1 MTTRATEKL
10 TDTVIRH
17 QIPEAGEKQ
26 LQQIELT
33 ELELFRFIQQEYGS
47 TVRYNLRT
55 HKIELEGVEVDLG
68 LIYKVLLEQHGIKA
82 NPKSVIDN
90 FRLLASRNQ
99 YDPVAVELD
108 AIHQNAEDGAITP
121 IPINNLA
128 NSYFGTTDPIY
139 DIYLQKWLISLV
151 ARVYEPGC
159 KADTML
165 VLQGSEGIGKS
176 TFFSIIGGDYY
187 DDSMGISLNQD
198 KDALMIAHQS
208 WILEIAELD
217 GVTSQTDAATLQ
229 ALVTRSTD
237 LYREPYAES
246 VTQHPRR
253 FVLAGTVNHGEFLKE
268 STGSRRLMIIPVAVA
283 QINTV
288 LLTQERDG
296 ILANAIQAYLDGQT
310 WYLTQEKQQLQK
322 QLNQGFELSDPW
334 YALIEDYLSD
344 HEGAMIA
351 SASKPMV
358 TTRELLTYPLKGKG
372 NPNDRKDLMRVGD
385 ILRALGWKN
394 LGKKTYQGKQQRVW
408 GKYPTSTS
416 NQKVGN
422 EVGNSETIAIQ
433 GTNRPIQPVQP
444 NSEKLSSGLSEGTIQ
459 TANEKQDSLSTS
471 NTEIIENRSDRLD
484 RSDKASNNQ
493 GSDVIRPTIQPQVKA
508 VNNPSVTEPVVNDEV
523 VNTNPVQE
531 SSYSEEEIT
540 DVANMLSRH
549 PETLCDLQDVFQPDL
564 IQAACQL
571 LPSATVEQ
579 LTESVVND
587 VTIDDNPELQKSDR
601 SFEAGI
607 TDKAEITEDISND
620 EEKDLYACD
629 VAKIPLQIGN
639 MVKLHSEYGDFLLA
653 NRPLGEVIEIQ
664 RCQKGMK
671 LVVQWEDGRC
681 SDYFVEDDSQRT
693 GSVFLAIKEIRPM
706 VYEDGQWVVA
716 TLNDY

>member
-1 MTTRATEKL
+1 
-10 TDTVIRH
+10 
-17 QIPEAGEKQ
+17 
-26 LQQIELT
+26 
-33 ELELFRFIQQEYGS
+33 
-47 TVRYNLRT
+47 
-55 HKIELEGVEVDLG
+55 
-68 LIYKVLLEQHGIKA
+68 
-82 NPKSVIDN
+82 
-90 FRLLASRNQ
+90 
-99 YDPVAVELD
+99 
-108 AIHQNAEDGAITP
+108 
-121 IPINNLA
+121 
-128 NSYFGTTDPIY
+128 TTDPIY

-253 FVLAGTVNHGEFLKE
+253 FVLAGTVNNGEFLKE
-268 STGSRRLMIIPVAVA
+268 SIGSRRLMIIPVAVA

-288 LLTQERDG
+288 LLIQERDG

-322 QLNQGFELSDPW
+322 QLNQGVELSDPW
-334 YALIEDYLSD
+334 SALIKDYLND
-344 HEGAMIA
+344 HERRMIA
-351 SASKPMV
+351 SGSKPMV
-358 TTRELLTYPLKGKG
+358 TTRELLTYPLRGKG
-372 NPNDRKDLMRVGD
+372 NPNDTRDAMRVAD
-385 ILRALGWKN
+385 ILRGLGWEN
-394 LGKKTYQGKQQRVW
+394 LGKKTYQGKRQKVW
-408 GKYPTSTS
+408 GKRHTSLEVGR
-416 NQKVGN
+416 KVGHP
-422 EVGNSETIAIQ
+422 ETI
-433 GTNRPIQPVQP
+433 
-444 NSEKLSSGLSEGTIQ
+444 ELK
-459 TANEKQDSLSTS
+459 
-471 NTEIIENRSDRLD
+471 
-484 RSDKASNNQ
+484 
-493 GSDVIRPTIQPQVKA
+493 GSDTPAPPAPPNCKEQGVARCDRWGNPSNSNGYINAPPCAPPNCKEQGVARCDRWGKPSKSKGYINAPPTAPPTDPPPVKA
-508 VNNPSVTEPVVNDEV
+508 VSSPSVTEPVVNDQV

-531 SSYSEEEIT
+531 FLYSEEDIR
-540 DVANMLSRH
+540 DIANILSNH
-549 PETLCDLQDVFQPDL
+549 PETLCDLQDAFEPGL

-579 LTESVVND
+579 LLPLTESVVND
-587 VTIDDNPELQKSDR
+587 VTRDDNPELQPSER
-601 SFEAGI
+601 SVKG
-607 TDKAEITEDISND
+607 EITEDIPND

-653 NRPLGEVIEIQ
+653 NRPLGEVIKIE

-671 LVVQWEDGRC
+671 LVVQWEDRRC

-693 GSVFLAIKEIRPM
+693 GSVFLAIKEIRRM
-706 VYEDGQWVVA
+706 VCEDG
-716 TLNDY
+716 

>member
-372 NPNDRKDLMRVGD
+372 NPNDRKDVMRVAD
-385 ILRALGWKN
+385 ILRAMGWSN
-394 LGKKTYQGKQQRVW
+394 LGKKTYQGKLQRVW

-416 NQKVGN
+416 NHKVGN
-422 EVGNSETIAIQ
+422 EVGKAETIAIQ
-433 GTNRPIQPVQP
+433 GTYQPYQPYQP
-444 NSEKLSSGLSEGTIQ
+444 NLEKLPENKIPTI
-459 TANEKQDSLSTS
+459 NEKENSLSSLNTKVREKRSERSERSERSVKPS
-471 NTEIIENRSDRLD
+471 NSEVSD
-484 RSDKASNNQ
+484 SY
-493 GSDVIRPTIQPQVKA
+493 RPTIQPQVRM
-508 VNNPSVTEPVVNDEV
+508 VSSPSVTEPVVNDEV

-693 GSVFLAIKEIRPM
+693 GSVFLAIKEIRRM